1 MKTLAETLLEYYKNN
16 EEVFNHDI
24 EELDRWNGILGDDR
38 IEEMDFLDEI
48 YQGEDATEILRS
60 AYFGHDD
67 DTWHYE
73 NGEKVYGEFNPNR
86 DYFYFNGYGNLV
98 STDYKDYS
106 DYLDLDYVQDIVD
119 NYGHLDLSVWAQE
132 IIDNYDEDGDSNER
146 WMAQIK

>member
-1 MKTLAETLLEYYKNN
+1 MKTLAETLLNYYKEH
-16 EEVFNHDI
+16 EEDFNHDI
-24 EELDRWNGILGDDR
+24 EELDSWNGCLDDR
-38 IEEMDFLDEI
+38 RLEPMETLDEI
-48 YQGEDATEILRS
+48 YQGKDITEILRR

-67 DTWHYE
+67 DTWHEE

-132 IIDNYDEDGDSNER
+132 IIDNYDEEADEDDEH
-146 WMAQIK
+146 